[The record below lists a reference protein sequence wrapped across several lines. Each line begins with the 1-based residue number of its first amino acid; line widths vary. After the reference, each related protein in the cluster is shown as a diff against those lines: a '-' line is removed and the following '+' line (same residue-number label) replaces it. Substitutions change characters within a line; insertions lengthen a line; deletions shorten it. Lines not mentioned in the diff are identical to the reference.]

1 LRIAFLNYK
10 KHMTVKILKKLKR
23 IIAKITLKEITYKN
37 LAKLIISN
45 LAETNKIILRDEIL
59 ETIVNKLI
67 DFHKDETRRYRLMS
81 MSIGRNTNHIL
92 YSLDI
97 TSSKNYQNDIDYL
110 EKINKE
116 NRLPNQKELKELMII
131 CLNILESLNIYLQ
144 L

>member
-1 LRIAFLNYK
+1 MKTI
-10 KHMTVKILKKLKR
+10 TTEKILKKLKR

-81 MSIGRNTNHIL
+81 MSMRNTNHIL

>member
-1 LRIAFLNYK
+1 
-10 KHMTVKILKKLKR
+10 M
-23 IIAKITLKEITYKN
+23 
-37 LAKLIISN
+37 
-45 LAETNKIILRDEIL
+45 

-67 DFHKDETRRYRLMS
+67 DFHKDETRRYRLC
-81 MSIGRNTNHIL
+81 SIALRNVDYIL

-97 TSSKNYQNDIDYL
+97 TSSKHYQNDIDYL

-116 NRLPNQKELKELMII
+116 NKLPNQKELKELMII

>member
-1 LRIAFLNYK
+1 MKTITTK
-10 KHMTVKILKKLKR
+10 KIENTEKILKKLKR
-23 IIAKITLKEITYKN
+23 IIAKTALKEITYEN

-67 DFHKDETRRYRLMS
+67 DFHKDETRRYRLTSMS
-81 MSIGRNTNHIL
+81 MRNVDYIL

-97 TSSKNYQNDIDYL
+97 TYSKDYQNDIDYL

>member
-1 LRIAFLNYK
+1 MKTITTK
-10 KHMTVKILKKLKR
+10 KTENTEKILKKLKR
-23 IIAKITLKEITYKN
+23 IIAKITLKEITYEN

-59 ETIVNKLI
+59 EMIANKII
-67 DFHKDETRRYRLMS
+67 DFHKDETRRYKLFS
-81 MSIGRNTNHIL
+81 MPLRNTNYIL

-97 TSSKNYQNDIDYL
+97 TSSKDYQNDIDYL

-116 NRLPNQKELKELMII
+116 NKLPNQKELKQVMII

>member
-1 LRIAFLNYK
+1 MKTITARK
-10 KHMTVKILKKLKR
+10 KENTEKILKKLKR
-23 IIAKITLKEITYKN
+23 IIAKTTLKEITYEN

-45 LAETNKIILRDEIL
+45 LAEPNKIILRDEIL

-67 DFHKDETRRYRLMS
+67 DFHKDETRRYRLC
-81 MSIGRNTNHIL
+81 SIALRNVDYIL

-97 TSSKNYQNDIDYL
+97 TSSKHYQNDIDYL

-116 NRLPNQKELKELMII
+116 NKLPNQKELKELMII

>member
-1 LRIAFLNYK
+1 MTKLTRK
-10 KHMTVKILKKLKR
+10 KIENIEKILKKLKR
-23 IIAKITLKEITYKN
+23 IIAKITLNEITYKN

-59 ETIVNKLI
+59 EMIANRLI
-67 DFHKDETRRYRLMS
+67 DFHKDETRRYRLTSMS
-81 MSIGRNTNHIL
+81 MRNVDYIL

-97 TSSKNYQNDIDYL
+97 TYSKDYQTDIDYL

>member
-1 LRIAFLNYK
+1 MKTITARK
-10 KHMTVKILKKLKR
+10 KENTEKILKKLKR
-23 IIAKITLKEITYKN
+23 IIAKTTLKEITYEN

-67 DFHKDETRRYRLMS
+67 DFHKDETRRYRLTSMS
-81 MSIGRNTNHIL
+81 MRNVDYIL

-97 TSSKNYQNDIDYL
+97 TYSKDYQNDIDYL

>member
-1 LRIAFLNYK
+1 
-10 KHMTVKILKKLKR
+10 MTEKILKKLKR

-81 MSIGRNTNHIL
+81 MSMRNTNHIL

>member
-1 LRIAFLNYK
+1 MKTITARK
-10 KHMTVKILKKLKR
+10 KENTEKILKKLKR
-23 IIAKITLKEITYKN
+23 IIAKTTLKEITYEN

-67 DFHKDETRRYRLMS
+67 DFHKDETRRYRLTSMS
-81 MSIGRNTNHIL
+81 MRIVDYIL

-97 TSSKNYQNDIDYL
+97 TYSKDYQNDIDYL

>member
-1 LRIAFLNYK
+1 MKTITTK
-10 KHMTVKILKKLKR
+10 KIENTEKILKKLKR
-23 IIAKITLKEITYKN
+23 IIAKTTLKEITYTN

-45 LAETNKIILRDEIL
+45 LAETNKIILKDEIL
-59 ETIVNKLI
+59 EMIANRLI
-67 DFHKDETRRYRLMS
+67 DFHKDETRRYRLTS
-81 MSIGRNTNHIL
+81 MPMRNTNHIL

-97 TSSKNYQNDIDYL
+97 TPSKHYQNDIDYL
-110 EKINKE
+110 EKINKK

>member
-1 LRIAFLNYK
+1 MKTITTK
-10 KHMTVKILKKLKR
+10 KIENTEKILKKLKR

-45 LAETNKIILRDEIL
+45 LAETNKIILKDEIL
-59 ETIVNKLI
+59 EMIANRLI
-67 DFHKDETRRYRLMS
+67 DFHKDETRRYRLTS
-81 MSIGRNTNHIL
+81 MPMRNTNHIL

-97 TSSKNYQNDIDYL
+97 TSSKHYQNDIDYL

-116 NRLPNQKELKELMII
+116 NKLPNQKELKELMII

>member
-1 LRIAFLNYK
+1 MKTITTK
-10 KHMTVKILKKLKR
+10 KIEKT
-23 IIAKITLKEITYKN
+23 ALKEITYKN
-37 LAKLIISN
+37 LAKLIIN
-45 LAETNKIILRDEIL
+45 DLAETNKIILRDEIL

-67 DFHKDETRRYRLMS
+67 DFHKDETRRYKLTS
-81 MSIGRNTNHIL
+81 MAMRNVDYIL

-97 TSSKNYQNDIDYL
+97 TSSKHYQNDIDYL

>member
-1 LRIAFLNYK
+1 MKTITARK
-10 KHMTVKILKKLKR
+10 KENTENILKKLKR
-23 IIAKITLKEITYKN
+23 IIAKTTLKEITYEN

-67 DFHKDETRRYRLMS
+67 DFHKDETRRYRLTSMS
-81 MSIGRNTNHIL
+81 MRNVDYIL

-97 TSSKNYQNDIDYL
+97 TYSKDYQNDIDYL

>member
-1 LRIAFLNYK
+1 MKTITTK
-10 KHMTVKILKKLKR
+10 KKENTEKILKKLKR
-23 IIAKITLKEITYKN
+23 IIAKTTLKEITYKN

-59 ETIVNKLI
+59 EMIANRLI
-67 DFHKDETRRYRLMS
+67 DFHKDETRRYKLTS
-81 MSIGRNTNHIL
+81 MAMRNVDYIL

-97 TSSKNYQNDIDYL
+97 TYSKDYQNDIDYL

>member
-1 LRIAFLNYK
+1 MKTITTK
-10 KHMTVKILKKLKR
+10 KIENTEKILKKLKR

-45 LAETNKIILRDEIL
+45 LAETNKIILKDEIL
-59 ETIVNKLI
+59 EMIANRLI
-67 DFHKDETRRYRLMS
+67 DFHKDETRRYRLTS
-81 MSIGRNTNHIL
+81 MPMRNTNHIL

-97 TSSKNYQNDIDYL
+97 TSSKHYQNDIDYL